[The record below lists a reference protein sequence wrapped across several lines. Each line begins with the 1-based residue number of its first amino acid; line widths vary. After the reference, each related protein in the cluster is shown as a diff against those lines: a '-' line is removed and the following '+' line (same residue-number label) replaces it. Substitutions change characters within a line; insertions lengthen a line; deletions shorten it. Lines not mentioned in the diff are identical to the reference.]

1 MLKKDANWWRQAA
14 IYQIYPRSFKDSNG
28 DGLGDIRGVTEGAK
42 YLKSLSLD
50 AVWLSPFFPSELA
63 DGGYDV
69 ADYRNVDPKLGTLKD
84 FDQMLKALHAEGI
97 RVFVDIVPNHSSDQH
112 EWFKAALA
120 AKPGSKERA
129 RYIFRDGR
137 GKNGE
142 LPPNDFVSHFAPSAW
157 TRTKNSDGTDGQW
170 YFHLFA
176 PEQPDFNW
184 DNREVQLDFLKTLKF
199 WSDRGVDGFR
209 IDVAHALKKDFK
221 RFDKSYTKID
231 SMKVKTDGKDILFD
245 RDDVHTIY
253 REWRKLF
260 NQYNPP
266 RVAVAEA
273 YVPAVR
279 RTMYASPDE
288 LGQAFNFDL
297 LGAPFAAKDF
307 KRIVTENLEL
317 ATESGSS
324 STWVLN
330 NHDQVRTVTKY
341 GLPKGTDFN
350 QWLLTDGKSIKVDI
364 ELGQKRARAAAM
376 FIMSLPGCTYIYQG
390 EELGL
395 FEVADLKPEELQ
407 DPNWKR
413 NVVRKP
419 QRVFFKKQGK
429 MITGVAEIHIEKG
442 RDGCRVPL
450 PWTPTGSSFGFGSG
464 KAHLPQPLGYGALSM
479 ATQSKIKG
487 STLDIYRTALKLRK
501 KLQTTEEFE
510 WIKTGDPQVLHL
522 SRKNGWHCITNF
534 DGADFTLPKGE
545 ILHSSSPLKGRKL
558 PKNTTVW
565 LKA

>member
-28 DGLGDIRGVTEGAK
+28 DGLGDIKGITEGVK

-50 AVWLSPFFPSELA
+50 AVWLSPFYPSELA

-84 FDQMLKALHAEGI
+84 FDVMLKALHKEGI

-120 AKPGSKERA
+120 SKPGSKERA

-142 LPPNDFVSHFAPSAW
+142 LAPNDFVSHFAPSAW
-157 TRTKNSDGTDGQW
+157 TRSKNPDGTDGQW

-184 DNREVQLDFLKTLKF
+184 DNREVELDFLKTLKF

-209 IDVAHALKKDFK
+209 VDVAHALKKDFS
-221 RFDKSYTKID
+221 RFNKSYSKID
-231 SMKVKTDGKDILFD
+231 SVGIPENGRDILFD
-245 RDDVHTIY
+245 RDEVHEVY
-253 REWRKLF
+253 REWRKVF
-260 NQYNPP
+260 NKYNPP

-273 YVPAVR
+273 YVPAAR
-279 RTMYASPDE
+279 RALYASPDE

-297 LGAPFAAKDF
+297 LGTQFVAKEF
-307 KRIVTENLEL
+307 KRIVTENIEL
-317 ATESGSS
+317 TEKSGSS

-330 NHDQVRTVTKY
+330 NHDSVRTVTKY
-341 GLPKGTDFN
+341 GLPQGTDLS
-350 QWLLTDGKSIKVDI
+350 QWLLTDGKSIDVDI
-364 ELGQKRARAAAM
+364 ALGQKRARAAAM
-376 FIMSLPGCTYIYQG
+376 YIMALPGCTYIYQG

-395 FEVADLKPEELQ
+395 FEVADLKHSDLQ
-407 DPNWKR
+407 DPTWKR
-413 NVVRKP
+413 NVVLKP
-419 QRVFFKKQGK
+419 QRVFFRRNNKYV
-429 MITGVAEIHIEKG
+429 TGVAEIHLDKG

-450 PWTPTGSSFGFGSG
+450 PWTSTGSSLGFGSG
-464 KAHLPQPLGYGALSM
+464 KAHLPQPLGFGALSM
-479 ATQSKIKG
+479 QVQSKIKG

-510 WIKTGDPQVLHL
+510 WIKTGDPQVLHF
-522 SRKNGWHCITNF
+522 SRKNGWHCFMNF

-558 PKNTTVW
+558 PKNTTAW